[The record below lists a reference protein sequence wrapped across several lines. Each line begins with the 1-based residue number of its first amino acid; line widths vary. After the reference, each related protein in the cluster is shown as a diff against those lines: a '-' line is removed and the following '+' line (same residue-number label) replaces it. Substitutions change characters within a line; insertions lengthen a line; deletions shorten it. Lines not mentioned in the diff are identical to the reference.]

1 MEVKMKKTLYYFVIF
16 LTLIAVYQPVSSAK
30 PIEKNSLTSKV
41 ISYPNTFLWKIE
53 KHGIPTSYL
62 VGTIHKN
69 LEGYQLPLYFNDALS
84 KTNTLMTE
92 IKLEPNGQKLN
103 KQELSII
110 ANYIYEPDSNISLS
124 AKLGTDYFTKLVQY
138 LTKADPKWLQHV
150 KPSAIYMLY
159 LSSLPPEYSFHNGT
173 DNLLAQKAL
182 KMKKKYLSL
191 ETIEDAFKIDLA
203 IPEDKAIA
211 AIKVFLDHQEDNQKQ
226 IIEAYNYYH
235 QNQVNELLAKLD
247 VAKQNLQYYSES
259 DRIFW
264 HHWYK
269 NQILLERNKR
279 WLPLIKQQIDQDSTL
294 IAVGAAHLFGEG
306 GLIEQLQES
315 GYKVTPVMPY

>member
-1 MEVKMKKTLYYFVIF
+1 MKKTLYYFVIF

-30 PIEKNSLTSKV
+30 PIEKNNLTSKV

-69 LEGYQLPLYFNDALS
+69 LEGYQLPLYFSDALS
-84 KTNTLMTE
+84 RTNTLMTE

-247 VAKQNLQYYSES
+247 VAKQNLQYYYSES

-264 HHWYK
+264 RHWYK

-294 IAVGAAHLFGEG
+294 IAVGAAHLFREG

>member
-1 MEVKMKKTLYYFVIF
+1 MKKTLYYFVIF

-124 AKLGTDYFTKLVQY
+124 AKLGTDYFTKLEQY

-235 QNQVNELLAKLD
+235 QNQVNELLAKLN
-247 VAKQNLQYYSES
+247 VAKPDLQYFSES

-264 HHWYK
+264 RHWYK

>member
-1 MEVKMKKTLYYFVIF
+1 MKKTLYYFVIF
-16 LTLIAVYQPVSSAK
+16 LALIAVYQPVSSAK

-69 LEGYQLPLYFNDALS
+69 LEGYQLPLYFSDALS
-84 KTNTLMTE
+84 RTNTLMTE

-110 ANYIYEPDSNISLS
+110 ANYIYEPDSNITLS
-124 AKLGTDYFTKLVQY
+124 AKLGADYFTKLEQY
-138 LTKADPKWLQHV
+138 LTKTNPKWLQHV

-264 HHWYK
+264 RHWYK

>member
-1 MEVKMKKTLYYFVIF
+1 MKKTLYYFVIF

-124 AKLGTDYFTKLVQY
+124 AKLGTDYFTKLEQY

-235 QNQVNELLAKLD
+235 QNQVNELLAKLN
-247 VAKQNLQYYSES
+247 VAKPDLQYFSES

-264 HHWYK
+264 RHWYK

-294 IAVGAAHLFGEG
+294 IAVGAAHLFGQG
-306 GLIEQLQES
+306 GLIEQLQKS

>member
-1 MEVKMKKTLYYFVIF
+1 MEIKMKKTLYYFVIF

-53 KHGIPTSYL
+53 KQGIPTSYL

-84 KTNTLMTE
+84 VTNTLMTE

-110 ANYIYEPDSNISLS
+110 ANYIYESDSNISLS
-124 AKLGTDYFTKLVQY
+124 AKLGTDYFTKLEQY
-138 LTKADPKWLQHV
+138 LTKADPEWLQHV

-235 QNQVNELLAKLD
+235 QNQVNELLAKLN
-247 VAKQNLQYYSES
+247 VATQNLQYYSES

-264 HHWYK
+264 RHWYK